1 MAVYGAYR
9 RVRYSAA
16 AFDKEGIE
24 HWHCLAPGKRGFAF
38 RTREVA
44 RSWIV
49 KNWVGRVAH
58 PECLFLFGFRR
69 IAGSLPVMMAFHPLF
84 PLGLHRIPFLLLVC
98 IQELTNLVVGCFV
111 KVHHF

>member
-1 MAVYGAYR
+1 M
-9 RVRYSAA
+9 
-16 AFDKEGIE
+16 
-24 HWHCLAPGKRGFAF
+24 
-38 RTREVA
+38 
-44 RSWIV
+44 

-69 IAGSLPVMMAFHPLF
+69 IAGSLSVMMALHPLF
-84 PLGLHRIPFLLLVC
+84 PLGLHRVPFLLLVC